1 MTNHFE
7 MQNRLKS
14 AIQQAILNEGKAEG
28 TDEINLTNTDV
39 VEALLEVTG
48 LYASMHGFETYS
60 RTDLAF
66 KHALTIKRHI
76 ERFQELRRKGK
87 LPFNVVPRAKVN

>member
-1 MTNHFE
+1 MTKHDK
-7 MQNRLKS
+7 MQKRLKS
-14 AIQQAILNEGKAEG
+14 AIQQAILNEGRTEG

-48 LYASMHGFETYS
+48 LYASIHGFETYS

-66 KHALTIKRHI
+66 KHALTIMGHI
-76 ERFQELRRKGK
+76 ERFQALRRNGK
-87 LPFNVVPRAKVN
+87 LPFDVVPRAKIN

>member
-1 MTNHFE
+1 MTKHE
-7 MQNRLKS
+7 KMQNRLRS
-14 AIQQAILNEGKAEG
+14 SIQQAILNEGRTER
-28 TDEINLTNTDV
+28 TDKIHLTNTDV

-60 RTDLAF
+60 RTDHAF
-66 KHALTIKRHI
+66 KHALTIMGHI

-87 LPFNVVPRAKVN
+87 LPFDVVPRAKIN